1 MVRPVYYPGTMARRS
16 GYTLIELLIVTG
28 LLITLATIGTVTY
41 LEALRQ
47 AKENRAYTKLAEL
60 AALEQIYFQNFDRY
74 ATFAE
79 LQDQGY
85 IAAQYVEDDV
95 LLHNQTVAGQPAGAF
110 IADYELEFVIQSDT
124 FRITASASTPQQAV
138 AARWR
143 LAGRQPDVRAMY
155 VTEDSVVRLA
165 SNSRPVK

>member
-1 MVRPVYYPGTMARRS
+1 MVRSMYNIRTMTRRP

-28 LLITLATIGTVTY
+28 LLIALATIGTVTY
-41 LEALRQ
+41 VEVLRQ
-47 AKENRAYTKLAEL
+47 AKENRAYVKLGEL

-95 LLHNQTVAGQPAGAF
+95 LLHNQTSGGQPAGAF
-110 IADYELEFVIQSDT
+110 IPDYALEIVAQSDA
-124 FRITASASTPQQAV
+124 FRITATASTPQEAV
-138 AARWR
+138 VARWR
-143 LAGRQPDVRAMY
+143 LGGRQPDVRAMY
-155 VTEDSVVRLA
+155 VTNDTVVRWA
-165 SNSRPVK
+165 TTSRPVK